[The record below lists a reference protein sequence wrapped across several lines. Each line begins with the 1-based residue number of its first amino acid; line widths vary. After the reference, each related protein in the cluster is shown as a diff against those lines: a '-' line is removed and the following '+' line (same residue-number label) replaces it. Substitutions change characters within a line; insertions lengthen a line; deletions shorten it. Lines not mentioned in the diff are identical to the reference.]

1 LRQIVVP
8 RRVENNEFV
17 IHFVSQLVG
26 INAAETRS
34 LKINDFPYCLAA
46 KRDYFILLFRFAS
59 FSAFVKRKR
68 REWVIERERERKR
81 ASEILEDA
89 VAVVVIFLW
98 LFFFPSNLF

>member
-89 VAVVVIFLW
+89 VAVVVIFCGY
-98 LFFFPSNLF
+98 FFS